1 MDVRGVYYTGGSL
14 NPARSF
20 GPSVVTG
27 SFDRYHWIYW
37 IGPALGALLATGV
50 YKLTKLLEYE
60 TVNPGQDS
68 DGFSGLGQG
77 HGGDVRLNPA
87 YASKGQAE
95 VATRPAPDQGPHNGD
110 DRYKTGPSLELG
122 GERA

>member
-1 MDVRGVYYTGGSL
+1 M
-14 NPARSF
+14 F
-20 GPSVVTG
+20 VTG

-87 YASKGQAE
+87 SASKGQAE

-110 DRYKTGPSLELG
+110 GPVQDRAVA
-122 GERA
+122 RAGRREGMMRG